1 MAAGVRGRLVSAAF
15 ADTVLH
21 TLPEAEAPPPLVV
34 RALEAWS
41 DRRDASLG
49 PATSLRAIADV
60 AVLPLLK
67 ILGFA
72 VERRADERA
81 RVILDA
87 VTPSRLRVP
96 VIVAAWNESLD
107 RAWRDAV
114 VEGVRTDARWCFCCN
129 GTALRI
135 VDGHHTWSRH
145 HLEFDLALAPRDAPA
160 RTVLW
165 SLARAAA
172 MSGEPPFLDRASTLS
187 ARHGTAVC
195 KALGDGVLEALELLL
210 TALASRRGHGPL
222 VLFDQSLTVL
232 YRVLFLLFA
241 EARGLVPM
249 WHPIYRD
256 RYSIEAIVTTLL
268 AGRPCRGI
276 WQAVLAISRLAHAGC
291 SAGELKVT
299 PFNGRLFAP
308 AHSAA
313 FDRARIG
320 DRVMGAAV
328 MAIGTTASAPMGRTR
343 ISYKD
348 LDVEQLGAVYE
359 RVLDY
364 EPVPDAPPRLART
377 GDARRS
383 TGSFYTPRA
392 VTAFLVRQTL
402 EPLVRDRDAQQI
414 LQLRILDPAMGSGA
428 FLVAACRFLAVAVE
442 ERLVLEGRW
451 HEGDIDPAER
461 AALRRE
467 IAQRCLFGVDLNPM
481 AVQLARLSIWLATL
495 ASDKPLTFLDHHL
508 VTGNSLIGATLD
520 DVWRQPTRGRGKTR
534 RPDSL
539 PLFADMS
546 AAPVLQEAV
555 RARLKLA
562 RDPDDSAALVHAKE
576 QTLAALHAPR
586 SPLGRW
592 LTVLDLWC
600 AGWFWDEGTAP
611 DSGLFKELVDRLLGS
626 PAALPARSTDRFL
639 EHSAMVAARHRFLHW
654 TFTFPEA
661 FMDERGEPR
670 ADAGFDAIVGNPPWD
685 MVRGDSGDAGVR
697 ADRRLEARQFTD
709 FAREAGIYRVE
720 SRAHVNRYQLF
731 VERAL
736 QLARPGGRIG
746 LVLPSGVVTDTGAA
760 PLRQHLFARADVDT
774 VTGLDNRGG
783 IFPIHRSLR
792 FVLLTATAGRP
803 TRDIAC
809 RFGVRRTADLEDP
822 NECSPMRITRS
833 LVERLSGPDDLG
845 IPEVATERDLRILEK
860 VASRVPWLGAAGGWN
875 VHFGRELNA
884 TDDSAAFVPFTGSAG
899 ARPVLEGKQIEPFRA
914 STATCR
920 HEWPDRDAART
931 LTVRGDAARRIPRR
945 ARLAYRDIASATNRL
960 TLIAAIVPPRA
971 VTTHTL
977 FCLKTP
983 ISLDA
988 QHVLCAL
995 LNSFVANYLV
1005 RLRVNTHVTVAL
1017 VARLPVPVIRPED
1030 EAFATLTS
1038 LARTLAAS
1046 RDPVEEMN
1054 EYTQLQAL
1062 VARLYGL
1069 TQEEFEHILGTFPL
1083 VNVQVRRTAL
1093 TLFADCT

>member
-1 MAAGVRGRLVSAAF
+1 
-15 ADTVLH
+15 
-21 TLPEAEAPPPLVV
+21 
-34 RALEAWS
+34 
-41 DRRDASLG
+41 
-49 PATSLRAIADV
+49 
-60 AVLPLLK
+60 
-67 ILGFA
+67 
-72 VERRADERA
+72 
-81 RVILDA
+81 
-87 VTPSRLRVP
+87 VP
-96 VIVAAWNESLD
+96 WNESLE
-107 RAWRDAV
+107 RTWRAV
-114 VEGVRTDARWCFCCN
+114 VLEGIRSDARWCFCSN
-129 GTALRI
+129 ATALRI

-145 HLEFDLALAPRDAPA
+145 YVEFDLALASREAPA
-160 RTVLW
+160 TAALW
-165 SLARAAA
+165 SLARADA
-172 MSGEPPFLDRASTLS
+172 MSGPVTVLDRASALS
-187 ARHGTAVC
+187 ARHGAAVC
-195 KALGDGVLEALELLL
+195 KALGDGVLHALELLIA
-210 TALASRRGHGPL
+210 ALASTQGHSPL
-222 VLFDQSLTVL
+222 ILFDQSLTVL

-249 WHPIYRD
+249 WHPVYRD

-308 AHSAA
+308 VHSAA
-313 FDRARIG
+313 FDRTRID
-320 DRVMGAAV
+320 DRVMGGAIMAV
-328 MAIGTTASAPMGRTR
+328 GTTASRSGRAR

-364 EPVPDAPPRLART
+364 EPGGHAASPLTRT

-383 TGSFYTPRA
+383 TGSFYTPRS
-392 VTAFLVRQTL
+392 VTAFLVRRTL
-402 EPLVRDRDAQQI
+402 EPLVGDRTADQI

-428 FLVAACRFLAVAVE
+428 FLVAACRFLASAVE

-451 HEGDIDPAER
+451 QDGDIDASDR
-461 AALRRE
+461 AALRRD

-481 AVQLARLSIWLATL
+481 AVQLARLSIWLASL

-508 VTGNSLIGATLD
+508 VAGNSLVGASLD
-520 DVWRQPTRGRGKTR
+520 DVRRQPTRGAGKTR
-534 RPDSL
+534 RPEPL
-539 PLFADMS
+539 PLFSEMS
-546 AAPVLQEAV
+546 VGPVLQEAV
-555 RARLKLA
+555 RTRLKLA

-576 QTLAALHAPR
+576 KTLAALHNPY

-592 LTVLDLWC
+592 SAVLDLWC
-600 AGWFWDEGTAP
+600 AGWFWDERPAP
-611 DSGLFKELVDRLLGS
+611 DPGLFRELADRLVGG
-626 PAALPARSTDRFL
+626 PTTLPARSTDPL
-639 EHSAMVAARHRFLHW
+639 LAHAAGLATRHRFLHW
-654 TFTFPEA
+654 QLAFPEVFQDA
-661 FMDERGEPR
+661 DGEPR
-670 ADAGFDAIVGNPPWD
+670 PDGGFDAVLGNPPWD
-685 MVRGDSGDAGVR
+685 MVRGDSGGAEVR
-697 ADRRLEARQFTD
+697 SGRRVEARQFTD

-736 QLARPGGRIG
+736 QLTRPGGRIG

-760 PLRQHLFARADVDT
+760 ALRRHVFNHADVDT

-803 TRDIAC
+803 TQQVAC
-809 RFGVRRTADLEDP
+809 RFGARSSEDLDDP
-822 NECSPMRITRS
+822 NAQPPLLITRQ
-833 LVERLSGPDDLG
+833 LIERLSGPDDLG
-845 IPEVATERDLRILEK
+845 IPEIPGERDLRILET
-860 VASRVPWLGAAGGWN
+860 VASRVPWLGAPDGWQ

-914 STATCR
+914 CAATCR
-920 HEWPDRDAART
+920 HEWPQDRET
-931 LTVRGDAARRIPRR
+931 RRIPRR

-960 TLIAAIVPPRA
+960 TLIAAIIPPRA

-983 ISLDA
+983 LPLDA

-1005 RLRVNTHVTVAL
+1005 RMRVNTHVTVAL
-1017 VARLPVPVIRPED
+1017 VSRLPVPVIHPD
-1030 EAFATLTS
+1030 ADAFSRLAALSRS
-1038 LARTLAAS
+1038 LATSEGAI
-1046 RDPVEEMN
+1046 EEMD
-1054 EYTQLQAL
+1054 EYAELQAM
-1062 VARLYGL
+1062 VGRLYGL
-1069 TQEEFEHILGTFPL
+1069 TGEEFEHVLGTFPL
-1083 VNVQVRRTAL
+1083 IGAEVRRRTLLTFMTAR
-1093 TLFADCT
+1093 DCA